1 MPFVALP
8 TPGGARKKPSAP
20 VQPLLLRK
28 FVLADP
34 VSAALLA
41 YLMTFERSASA
52 VHETPHHIFDKLG
65 KPFCIV
71 GHTDRLVA
79 WLALA
84 KLRNMAFFELR
95 KLAVRIPM
103 ARCISATSA
112 TESTTVPVRS
122 AIRESSMGTFIA
134 AVTGAGC
141 CCLRLAF
148 FVFKVTVQLL
158 PRPSKTEGS
167 RRIGRSL
174 LIAKAQTLLR
184 GRIQLFANLIP
195 RCTTQ
200 SNW

>member
-84 KLRNMAFFELR
+84 KDNSPTIWLSLTYENSLYAFPWPAASPPPLRQNL
-95 KLAVRIPM
+95 
-103 ARCISATSA
+103 
-112 TESTTVPVRS
+112 
-122 AIRESSMGTFIA
+122 
-134 AVTGAGC
+134 
-141 CCLRLAF
+141 
-148 FVFKVTVQLL
+148 QLCQCGL
-158 PRPSKTEGS
+158 PFAKAPWEPSLRPSLEPVVVVCDWPSSFSK
-167 RRIGRSL
+167 
-174 LIAKAQTLLR
+174 
-184 GRIQLFANLIP
+184 
-195 RCTTQ
+195 
-200 SNW
+200 